1 MKLSD
6 FQNEYH
12 WMNGLSEYFK
22 FNGQEERWEH
32 IHKALYHDNWY
43 RKRDVMID
51 LCSMPNS
58 NPTHVK
64 AWMNVLLHD
73 HLDDVELKPQ
83 LLATLFR
90 KYMLEDDF
98 LANICKFVNYWA
110 GEDGEA
116 AKMPD
121 MNDFLSRGQVRSKL
135 WLVSEL
141 AKIVEGPIGNVA
153 FYGGWYNFMA
163 HFLFDQFEVDKVYSL
178 DLDDNVVSPSKRL
191 YPQQVTDG
199 RFIPI
204 TTDVNQLKWRDKSLW
219 HVDNEKRNKQIQAWH
234 DANDEKLQQGIITE
248 QDKQTAYDN
257 FGWRHIINDINMVIN
272 TSCEHMDN
280 TWYENLPAGTFVVLH
295 QNDYFENEQHS
306 NCCKDLEEVKSKYP
320 MQNIFYQGELDTHL
334 YNRFML
340 IGIK

>member
-58 NPTHVK
+58 NPIHVK

-90 KYMLEDDF
+90 KYMLEDEF
-98 LANICKFVNYWA
+98 LVNICKFVNYWA

-204 TTDVNQLKWRDKSLW
+204 TTDVNQLKWRDKGLW
-219 HVDNEKRNKQIQAWH
+219 HIDNEKRNKQIQEWH
-234 DANDEKLQQGIITE
+234 DVNDEKLQQGIITE

-257 FGWRHIINDINMVIN
+257 FGWRHINDFNMVIN

-320 MQNIFYQGELDTHL
+320 MQSIFYEGELDTHL

>member
-22 FNGQEERWEH
+22 FTGQEERWEH

-43 RKRDVMID
+43 RKRDVIVELLTMVD
-51 LCSMPNS
+51 AEER
-58 NPTHVK
+58 HVR
-64 AWMNVLLHD
+64 AWMNALLHEK
-73 HLDDVELKPQ
+73 LEDVELKPQ

-90 KYMLEDDF
+90 KYMKEDEF
-98 LANICKFVNYWA
+98 LVNICKFVNYWS

-121 MNDFLSRGQVRSKL
+121 MNDFLSRGQVKSKL
-135 WLVSEL
+135 WMVTEL
-141 AKIVEGPIGNVA
+141 AKIVEGPLGNVA

-178 DLDDNVVSPSKRL
+178 DVDSNVVDPSKRL
-191 YPQQVTDG
+191 YPKQVKAERFLPKTINVSKIKWNDKVATVPTNQTDG
-199 RFIPI
+199 EDPGEYWELD
-204 TTDVNQLKWRDKSLW
+204 T
-219 HVDNEKRNKQIQAWH
+219 
-234 DANDEKLQQGIITE
+234 
-248 QDKQTAYDN
+248 
-257 FGWRHIINDINMVIN
+257 INMIVN
-272 TSCEHMDN
+272 TSCEHMN
-280 TWYENLPAGTFVVLH
+280 NEWYNNLPSGTFVVL
-295 QNDYFENEQHS
+295 QTNDYFSNPQHS
-306 NCCKDLEEVKSKYP
+306 NCVKDLEEAKSKYP
-320 MQNIFYQGELDTHL
+320 MQSIMYEGKLDTDL